1 MGSSSSADSD
11 SDSDSSMKG
20 VDREDIPDDVWSEI
34 FLHLPFNSIFKFR
47 CVSKVWF
54 SILSNPYFTN
64 KWYQLNYLSLPWASV
79 EVENHSQ
86 GSSSSLVLCTP
97 SVISRTYYECDPLTQ
112 KWDLLPPSPPRED
125 DFAVSG
131 IVCNYQF
138 CSSSVISKSY
148 KVIRIPNFAA
158 AANEFTVEIFS
169 SDLGEWKIYDV
180 SCPQYVTWDIDYFY
194 GNLFTHNGV
203 FYWFQQRNRKILAV
217 IVNGNT
223 NHGTSGPKCRM
234 IKMPGEAVDG
244 DIKHLSEC
252 LGESEGL
259 ICFARF
265 QETEM
270 SLSA

>member
-1 MGSSSSADSD
+1 MMFGLKFFFIFHLIPSSNS
-11 SDSDSSMKG
+11 G
-20 VDREDIPDDVWSEI
+20 VFQRYGFRYSQTLISLTNGINSTIYHSHGHQWKWKTIPKVTHSEEFSQLHI
-34 FLHLPFNSIFKFR
+34 LIHIQNLYLIIKLGFLLDF
-47 CVSKVWF
+47 
-54 SILSNPYFTN
+54 
-64 KWYQLNYLSLPWASV
+64 
-79 EVENHSQ
+79 
-86 GSSSSLVLCTP
+86 
-97 SVISRTYYECDPLTQ
+97 YECDPLTQ